1 MKILN
6 VPVCSGDNA
15 SELVQ
20 GCSVGGS
27 GGEADFTGVVDSGVS
42 NAPSESELLHKR
54 QRDRRESEYIE
65 LRVDLI
71 ISLKYKHQVCFVS
84 IQRSCISNPPLI
96 QQTSNIHLRGNISQL
111 TLTLQDQIHSD
122 TPTVY

>member
-1 MKILN
+1 M
-6 VPVCSGDNA
+6 CSWDNA

-20 GCSVGGS
+20 GGSVGGT

-42 NAPSESELLHKR
+42 NAPSESELLQKK
-54 QRDRRESEYIE
+54 QGDRRRSEYIE

-84 IQRSCISNPPLI
+84 IQ
-96 QQTSNIHLRGNISQL
+96 
-111 TLTLQDQIHSD
+111 
-122 TPTVY
+122 